1 MGLDPE
7 FSDPIPLLFQ
17 SGYLTIKGTRKMGVR
32 TLYRLGFPNT
42 EVQNGMMKAL
52 FPFYVN
58 RRAGFEGAM

>member
-42 EVQNGMMKAL
+42 EVQNGIMKAL